1 MINDPT
7 TISTLQKLGLTYYGA
22 KAYLAL
28 MMVGVTKPSVIA
40 EESGIPR
47 TKIYGTLKELEED
60 NWITIEKGRPS
71 TVTPKYPKEIIKA
84 KKSSFD
90 SNIDSLSNELSM
102 TFDNMMSSETPKVR
116 ILHSI
121 NNITQLTGEMIER
134 AEKRIMLMGSL
145 YSPQEIEIIQNQM
158 LKAKQRGVSV
168 RIITVPKIKLKNG
181 EINIINGLSAM
192 KNDIKV
198 GHPYFIK
205 SVMVDDK
212 EILLMLCQVTD
223 EIPDLDNM
231 VAIWIPDRSLT
242 SYMASVF
249 DMDWKKFKTNSI

>member
-7 TISTLQKLGLTYYGA
+7 TISTLQKLGLTYYEA

-28 MMVGVTKPSVIA
+28 MRTGVTKPSVIV

-47 TKIYGTLKELEED
+47 TKIYGTLKKLEED

-71 TVTPKYPKEIIKA
+71 VITPKYPKEIIEA
-84 KKSSFD
+84 KKASFD
-90 SNIDSLSNELSM
+90 SEVDSLSNELSM
-102 TFDNMMSSETPKVR
+102 SYDNLMSNEIPKVR

-121 NNITQLTGEMIER
+121 DNIAQLTGEMLER
-134 AEKRIMLMGSL
+134 AEKRIMFMGSL
-145 YSPQEIEIIQNQM
+145 YSPNEMGIIKKQM

-168 RIITVPKIKLKNG
+168 RIITVPNIKLKNG
-181 EINIINGLSAM
+181 EINIIKDLSEM
-192 KNDIKV
+192 TDDIKI

-205 SVMVDDK
+205 SVMVDDR
-212 EILLMLCQVTD
+212 EILLTLSQVKD
-223 EIPDLDNM
+223 ELPDLDNM
-231 VAIWIPDRSLT
+231 IAIWIPDSSFT

-249 DMDWKKFKTNSI
+249 DMDWNNL

>member
-1 MINDPT
+1 
-7 TISTLQKLGLTYYGA
+7 
-22 KAYLAL
+22 
-28 MMVGVTKPSVIA
+28 
-40 EESGIPR
+40 
-47 TKIYGTLKELEED
+47 
-60 NWITIEKGRPS
+60 
-71 TVTPKYPKEIIKA
+71 
-84 KKSSFD
+84 
-90 SNIDSLSNELSM
+90 M

>member
-1 MINDPT
+1 MIFDTT
-7 TISTLQKLGLTYYGA
+7 TISTLQKLGLTYYEA

-28 MMVGVTKPSVIA
+28 MMTGVTKPSVIS

-47 TKIYGTLKELEED
+47 TKIYEVLKKLEEN

-71 TVTPKYPKEIIKA
+71 TVTPKYPKEIIEN
-84 KKSSFD
+84 KKSIFN

-102 TFDNMMSSETPKVR
+102 SYDSMMSNETLKVR

-121 NNITQLTGEMIER
+121 DNIAQLTAEMIER
-134 AEKRIMLMGSL
+134 AEKRIMFMGSL
-145 YSPQEIEIIQNQM
+145 YSPLEIEIIQNKL
-158 LKAKQRGVSV
+158 LKAKQRGVSI
-168 RIITVPKIKLKNG
+168 RIITVPKIKIKDG
-181 EINIINGLSAM
+181 EINIIEYLSAV
-192 KNDIKV
+192 KNDIKI

-205 SVMVDDK
+205 SIMVDDK
-212 EILLMLCQVTD
+212 EILLMLSRVKD

-231 VAIWIPDRSLT
+231 IAIWIPYSSLT

-249 DMDWKKFKTNSI
+249 DMDWKNL

>member
-1 MINDPT
+1 MIFDTT
-7 TISTLQKLGLTYYGA
+7 TISTLQKLGLTYYEA

-28 MMVGVTKPSVIA
+28 MMTGVTKPSVIS

-47 TKIYGTLKELEED
+47 TKIYEVLKKLEEN

-71 TVTPKYPKEIIKA
+71 TVTPKYPKEIIEN
-84 KKSSFD
+84 KKSIFN

-102 TFDNMMSSETPKVR
+102 SYDSMMSNETLKVR

-121 NNITQLTGEMIER
+121 DNIAQLTAEMIER
-134 AEKRIMLMGSL
+134 AEKRIMFMGSL
-145 YSPQEIEIIQNQM
+145 YSPLEIEIIQNQL
-158 LKAKQRGVSV
+158 LKAKQRGVSI
-168 RIITVPKIKLKNG
+168 RIITVPKIKIKDG
-181 EINIINGLSAM
+181 EINIIEYLSAV
-192 KNDIKV
+192 KNDIKI

-205 SVMVDDK
+205 SIIVDDK
-212 EILLMLCQVTD
+212 EILLMLSRVKD

-231 VAIWIPDRSLT
+231 IAIWIPNPSLT

-249 DMDWKKFKTNSI
+249 DMDWKNL

>member
-1 MINDPT
+1 MIFDTT
-7 TISTLQKLGLTYYGA
+7 TISTLQKLGLTYYEA

-28 MMVGVTKPSVIA
+28 MMTGVTKPSVIS

-47 TKIYGTLKELEED
+47 TKIYEVLKKLEEN

-71 TVTPKYPKEIIKA
+71 TVTPKYPKEIIEN
-84 KKSSFD
+84 KKSIFN

-102 TFDNMMSSETPKVR
+102 SYDSMMSNETLKVR

-121 NNITQLTGEMIER
+121 DNIAQLTAEMIER
-134 AEKRIMLMGSL
+134 AEKRIMFMGSL
-145 YSPQEIEIIQNQM
+145 YSPLEIEIIQNQL
-158 LKAKQRGVSV
+158 LKAKQRGVSI
-168 RIITVPKIKLKNG
+168 RIITVPKIKIKDG
-181 EINIINGLSAM
+181 EINIIEYLSAV
-192 KNDIKV
+192 KNDIKI

-205 SVMVDDK
+205 SIIVDDK
-212 EILLMLCQVTD
+212 EILLMLSRVKD

-231 VAIWIPDRSLT
+231 IAIWIPDPSLT

-249 DMDWKKFKTNSI
+249 DMDWKNL

>member
-1 MINDPT
+1 MIYDPT

-28 MMVGVTKPSVIA
+28 MTTGVNKPSVIA
-40 EESGIPR
+40 KESGIPR
-47 TKIYGTLKELEED
+47 TKIYEVLKKLEEN

-71 TVTPKYPKEIIKA
+71 TITPKYPKEIIEE
-84 KKSSFD
+84 KKSTFN

-102 TFDNMMSSETPKVR
+102 SYDSMMSNETLKVR

-121 NNITQLTGEMIER
+121 DNIAQLTAEMIER
-134 AEKRIMLMGSL
+134 AEKRIMFMGSL
-145 YSPQEIEIIQNQM
+145 YSPHEIEIIQNQL
-158 LKAKQRGVSV
+158 LKAKQRGVSI
-168 RIITVPKIKLKNG
+168 RIITVPKIKIKDG
-181 EINIINGLSAM
+181 EINIIKYLSAV
-192 KNDIKV
+192 KNDIKI

-205 SVMVDDK
+205 SVMIDDK
-212 EILLMLCQVTD
+212 EILLMLSRVKD

-231 VAIWIPDRSLT
+231 IAIWIPDPSLT

-249 DMDWKKFKTNSI
+249 DMDWKNL

>member
-1 MINDPT
+1 MIFDTT
-7 TISTLQKLGLTYYGA
+7 TISTLQKLGLTYYEA

-28 MMVGVTKPSVIA
+28 MMTGVTKPSVIS

-47 TKIYGTLKELEED
+47 TKIYEVLKKLEEN

-71 TVTPKYPKEIIKA
+71 TVTPKYPKEIIEN
-84 KKSSFD
+84 KKSIFN

-102 TFDNMMSSETPKVR
+102 SYDSMMSNETLKVR

-121 NNITQLTGEMIER
+121 DNIAQLTAEMIER
-134 AEKRIMLMGSL
+134 AEKRIMFMGSL
-145 YSPQEIEIIQNQM
+145 YSPLEIEIIQNQL
-158 LKAKQRGVSV
+158 LKAKQRGVSI
-168 RIITVPKIKLKNG
+168 RIITVPKIKIKDG
-181 EINIINGLSAM
+181 EINIIEYLSAV
-192 KNDIKV
+192 KNDIKI

-205 SVMVDDK
+205 SIIVDDK
-212 EILLMLCQVTD
+212 EILLMLSRVKD

-231 VAIWIPDRSLT
+231 IAIWIPYSSLT

-249 DMDWKKFKTNSI
+249 DMDWKNL